1 MKTVLITGA
10 ARGIGKGCA
19 IAFARKGYNV
29 AINYNKSCAAA
40 QKLKD
45 DILSNGLSA
54 EIFKADVSSEDQAK
68 KLVDSAVACFG
79 KIDVLINNAGKSL
92 YKPFDDVTGTE
103 WESLCAC
110 NLGSVMYC
118 TKYAIKNML
127 LRKSGRIINISSM
140 WGERGASCEAH
151 YSAAKAG
158 IIGLTKALSKEYAPV
173 GITVNCIAPGVID
186 TDMLNVFSEGEKA
199 ELISRTPCARLG
211 TPDDVA
217 SAALFFADSGSDF
230 ITGQVLGV
238 DGGFI

>member
-29 AINYNKSCAAA
+29 AINYNNSQKEAEILKS
-40 QKLKD
+40 

-54 EIFKADVSSEDQAK
+54 EIFKADVSREEEAK
-68 KLVDSAVACFG
+68 RLTYDVVSRFG
-79 KIDVLINNAGKSL
+79 KIDVLINNAGKAL
-92 YKPFDDVTGTE
+92 YKPFDEVTDLQ
-103 WESLCAC
+103 WQNLCAC
-110 NLGSVMYC
+110 DLSSVIYC
-118 TKYAIKNML
+118 TKYAVKDML
-127 LRKSGRIINISSM
+127 PHRFGRIINISSM

-151 YSAAKAG
+151 YSAVKAG
-158 IIGLTKALSKEYAPV
+158 VIGFTKALSKEYAPC
-173 GITVNCIAPGVID
+173 GITVNCITPGVID
-186 TDMLNVFSEGEKA
+186 TDMLNIFSAQEKA

-211 TPDDVA
+211 TPYDVA
-217 SAALFFADSGSDF
+217 AAALFFADAGSDF